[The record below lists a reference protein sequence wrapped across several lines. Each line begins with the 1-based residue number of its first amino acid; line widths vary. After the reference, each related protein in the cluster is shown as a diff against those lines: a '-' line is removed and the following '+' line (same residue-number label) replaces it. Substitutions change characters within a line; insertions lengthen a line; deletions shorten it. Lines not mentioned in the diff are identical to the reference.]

1 MKKIYWCLQQLNNI
15 GGTEVVTLQ
24 IIRMLHNDYEI
35 HLVPFDEV
43 NRDKIIYDIPSNV
56 IIEDISFPKEVMQ
69 FDHNLKLHFQNRH
82 YLKGLNLIFRYCYT
96 YLIKRFS
103 IRKKLESISS
113 KEDIFVFP
121 SNEIMTFAPKNRYKI
136 QHFHFNSKLYFNFV
150 SSFLR
155 LISIKPNHIVFLT
168 SSTKEAV
175 DKKNVLKSSVIPN
188 PSRYSRKEN
197 FEFHNNTLI
206 TACRLEAQK
215 NPMMLVK
222 IARELKDMNFNYTFN
237 IYGSGSYK
245 KQMEEYIKEYN
256 LTNVHIISG
265 ITNLE
270 PCYLNSDLYI
280 ITSLFEGFTLSV
292 IEANSFSIPTIWKEM
307 GDPTS
312 SIIASGVNGYV
323 IDSNDP
329 HDFALKIIE
338 VLSNKEELRKLK
350 ESTYNLASRYEEKHI
365 EIMWKEFFI
374 ERFKELEGKK

>member
-35 HLVPFDEV
+35 HLVPFDGISK
-43 NRDKIIYDIPSNV
+43 DKIIYDIPSNV
-56 IIEDISFPKEVMQ
+56 IIEDISFPKDIIQ
-69 FDHNLKLHFQNRH
+69 FDRNLNLYFQNRH
-82 YLKGLNLIFRYCYT
+82 YLKGLNLILQFYYT
-96 YLIKRFS
+96 YAVRRFF
-103 IRKKLESISS
+103 IRNKLKKMSS
-113 KEDIFVFP
+113 KDDIFVF
-121 SNEIMTFAPKNRYKI
+121 SSMELLAFASKERYNI
-136 QHFHFNSKLYFNFV
+136 QHFHFNSRVYK
-150 SSFLR
+150 SFLNKLLKTGSR
-155 LISIKPNHIVFLT
+155 KPDHIVFLT

-175 DKKNVLKSSVIPN
+175 DKKNLFKSSVIPN

-222 IARELKDMNFNYTFN
+222 IAKELKDMNFNYTFN
-237 IYGSGSYK
+237 IYGSGTYK
-245 KQMEEYIKEYN
+245 KQMEEYIKEHD

-270 PCYLNSDLYI
+270 PCYLSSDLYI
-280 ITSLFEGFTLSV
+280 SPSLFEGFGLSV
-292 IEANSFSIPTIWKEM
+292 IEANSFSIPAIWKEM

-312 SIIASGVNGYV
+312 SIINNGVNGYV
-323 IDSNDP
+323 VDSNDP
-329 HDFALKIIE
+329 HDFALKIVE

-365 EIMWKEFFI
+365 EVMWKEFFK
-374 ERFKELEGKK
+374 ERFKEVEDK

>member
-1 MKKIYWCLQQLNNI
+1 MKKIFWCLQQLNNI

-56 IIEDISFPKEVMQ
+56 IIEDISFPKGVIQ
-69 FDHNLKLHFQNRH
+69 YDCNKKIYFQNRH
-82 YLKGLNLIFRYCYT
+82 YLKGLNLIFQFYYT
-96 YLIKRFS
+96 YAVRRFF
-103 IRKKLESISS
+103 IRNKLKKMSS
-113 KEDIFVFP
+113 KDDIFVFG
-121 SNEIMTFAPKNRYKI
+121 SMELLAFASKKRYNI
-136 QHFHFNSKLYFNFV
+136 QHFHFNSRVYKSLLNK
-150 SSFLR
+150 FLKTGSR
-155 LISIKPNHIVFLT
+155 RPDHIVFLT

-206 TACRLEAQK
+206 SACRLEAQK

-237 IYGSGSYK
+237 IYGSGTYK
-245 KQMEEYIKEYN
+245 KQMEEYIKEHD

-280 ITSLFEGFTLSV
+280 STSLFEGFGLSV
-292 IEANSFSIPTIWKEM
+292 IEANSFSVPTIWKEM
-307 GDPTS
+307 GDPTP
-312 SIIASGVNGYV
+312 SIITNGVNGYV
-323 IDSNDP
+323 IDSDDP

-338 VLSNKEELRKLK
+338 ILSNKEELRKLK
-350 ESTYNLASRYEEKHI
+350 ESTYNLSSRYEESYIK
-365 EIMWKEFFI
+365 EMWKEFFK
-374 ERFKELEGKK
+374 ERFKELEGE